1 MIIHALC
8 DWMATDKTVLLP
20 IKKSDWMATLSG
32 HSFSNLLEF
41 LDYCNFS

>member
-20 IKKSDWMATLSG
+20 IKNSDWMATLSG